1 MNSISTKNT
10 PQLLRS
16 KKNALIRARCSEKL
30 RERLERIAAVR
41 ELDISDVVR
50 EDCLNYAA
58 KCEQMFAA

>member
-1 MNSISTKNT
+1 MNSATPKVS
-10 PQLLRS
+10 PQLARS

-41 ELDISDVVR
+41 EIDFSDVVR
-50 EDCLNYAA
+50 EACLNYAA